1 MEYIAIT
8 TLGESG
14 KSKFSIWFEFQLH
27 LTQSIQMNTQMLLFF
42 GGPIDGNMFV
52 KIWFPIT
59 MKWAPIFYPS
69 LAILR
74 CE

>member
-42 GGPIDGNMFV
+42 GGPIDGICLSKFG
-52 KIWFPIT
+52 
-59 MKWAPIFYPS
+59 S
-69 LAILR
+69 Q
-74 CE
+74 